1 MTKKIEVTSVNTR
14 VPEGLYSEVVSLC
27 EATKKNTTQLVVSA
41 LRHYIAQ
48 VKEEADAD
56 EMLIDRFAWQLS
68 KKKGTRK

>member
-1 MTKKIEVTSVNTR
+1 MTKKIEVISVNAR
-14 VPEGLYSEVVSLC
+14 VPEDVYYELTSLC

-41 LRHYIAQ
+41 LRQYIAQ

-68 KKKGTRK
+68 KKKGKI